1 MNWYK
6 LYPVFHL
13 PMKCGAFVVV
23 VVVVDVTDVEN
34 VCFQMMTD
42 GMRCLNVESVLGKS
56 RGIPLI
62 I

>member
-1 MNWYK
+1 
-6 LYPVFHL
+6 
-13 PMKCGAFVVV
+13 MKCGAFVVV
-23 VVVVDVTDVEN
+23 VVVVDVTD

>member
-6 LYPVFHL
+6 LYSVFHL

-23 VVVVDVTDVEN
+23 IVDFTDVEN

-42 GMRCLNVESVLGKS
+42 GMGCLNVESVLGKS

>member
-42 GMRCLNVESVLGKS
+42 GMRCLNVESVLGK
-56 RGIPLI
+56 
-62 I
+62 